1 MIKFLQFKALVL
13 IIFLSA
19 QVSVAQ
25 QSTSQILQDI
35 YDQHDVNVCSH
46 TKQKMLAKKMKGS
59 QSYAAQNI
67 DITYTRMQWNINPTV
82 TYISGVVTPYFTT
95 LESLYQINLEKD
107 TNLIVDS
114 IVYHGQNINYADS
127 ADYLMNIYFPG
138 VIVNNAMDSLS
149 IYYHGVPS
157 SSGFGSFVKS
167 THNGEPIIWTL
178 SEPYGAREWWPCKN
192 DLSDKIDSIDVIVSC
207 PKGNRAASNG
217 LLVKETHTATTSTYH
232 WRHRHP
238 IATYLVAIAVTN
250 YAVYSDYA
258 NLTNGTVEVLNYV
271 FPEDSAYAAGSTPSV
286 IGSIQLYS
294 NLFIDYPFMDEK
306 YGHAQ
311 FGWGGGMEHQT
322 MSFMGGFSYAIMA
335 HELAH
340 QWFGDMVTCG
350 SWHDIW
356 LNEGFATY
364 LTGLNYEA
372 APTLPYW
379 ETWKRQT
386 INDITSSP
394 DGSVYCDDTTS
405 VGRIFSS
412 RLSYSKGAYVLHMM
426 RWVVGDSAFYAGIRN
441 YLQDA
446 NNSYGYAKTDDLK
459 QHVEASSG
467 MDLTE
472 FFDDWYYGE
481 GYPIYE
487 MEVNQLS
494 NLQLQ
499 ITLHQAQSNAKV
511 SFFEMPVPIRVFYAD
526 GTKGDYVLNDT
537 IDNQVFNLATKDL
550 IDSIAFDPDRHLACL
565 HSITSSN
572 VGIQSILSTNSLVKV
587 YPNPVNDE
595 LVINSEGSEI
605 QRIELFDAQGK
616 LLKEEKFIDVLYI
629 YKINMTNFVTGCYY
643 LRITCNNST
652 DMIKILKQ

>member
-1 MIKFLQFKALVL
+1 MMKLLRFKALAL

-19 QVSVAQ
+19 QVSLAQ

-35 YDQHDVNVCSH
+35 YNQHDVKVCSH
-46 TKQKMLAKKMKGS
+46 TKQKMLAKKIKGQ

-67 DITYTRMQWNINPTV
+67 DITYTRMHWTIDPSV
-82 TYISGVVTPYFTT
+82 TFISGVVTPYFKT

-114 IVYHGQNINYADS
+114 IIYHGQSISFADS

-138 VIVNNAMDSLS
+138 LIANNTMDSVS

-167 THNGEPIIWTL
+167 THNGVPIIWTL

-192 DLSDKIDSIDVIVSC
+192 DLSDKIDSIDVIVTC

-217 LLVKETHTATTSTYH
+217 LLVNETHTALTSTYH
-232 WRHRHP
+232 WKHRHP
-238 IATYLVAIAVTN
+238 IATYLVAFAVTN
-250 YAVYSDYA
+250 YAVYSDFA
-258 NLTNGTVEVLNYV
+258 ALASGTVEVLNYV
-271 FPEDSAYAAGSTPSV
+271 FPEDSSYAASNTPGV
-286 IGSIQLYS
+286 VGSIQLYS
-294 NLFIDYPFMDEK
+294 NLFIDYPFMNEK

-322 MSFMGGFSYAIMA
+322 MSFMGGFSFPLMA

-426 RWVVGDSAFYAGIRN
+426 RWVVGDSAFFAGIRN

-472 FFDDWYYGE
+472 FLADWYYGE

-487 MEVNQLS
+487 MQVNQIN

-499 ITLHQAQSNAKV
+499 ITLHQTQSDPSV

-526 GTKGDYVLNDT
+526 GTEHDYVLNDT
-537 IDNQVFNLATKDL
+537 IDNQVFDLTTKQL
-550 IDSIAFDPDRHLACL
+550 IDSIAFDPDRHLVCL

-572 VGIQSILSTNSLVKV
+572 VGINAAMGVNNEIKA

-595 LVINSEGSEI
+595 LVINSENSEI
-605 QRIELFDAQGK
+605 QKIELLDAQGK
-616 LLKEEKFIDVLYI
+616 LLKELNFSNGVFV
-629 YKINMTNFVTGCYY
+629 YKINMTNFVTGCYF
-643 LRITCNNST
+643 LRITCKDIT
-652 DMIKILKQ
+652 DMKKILKQ